1 MPGKPFNR
9 FKTPP
14 KTQLL
19 ITASLTA
26 LWAGWMLLPADSVS
40 QRAIDADLK
49 ARWGGSDLA
58 LPPDPVILEQM
69 RDAYELR
76 QRREYTRT
84 LDAIDPGEQYEDAVL
99 DQGATDA
106 RKLGK
111 EALFA
116 VGDDLFELMFRPEY
130 GLGNGLG
137 ERKGVDAGKRP
148 APNHRRVQ
156 AGQFGGPDAYSC
168 AGCHSLGGLDGAGAQ
183 TQAAYPWLSQL

>member
-76 QRREYTRT
+76 HHV
-84 LDAIDPGEQYEDAVL
+84 A
-99 DQGATDA
+99 
-106 RKLGK
+106 
-111 EALFA
+111 
-116 VGDDLFELMFRPEY
+116 
-130 GLGNGLG
+130 GL
-137 ERKGVDAGKRP
+137 
-148 APNHRRVQ
+148 
-156 AGQFGGPDAYSC
+156 
-168 AGCHSLGGLDGAGAQ
+168 
-183 TQAAYPWLSQL
+183 